1 MRPATE
7 ITDPFF
13 AALRARRPDMDL
25 VLLPPEMPPEHP
37 PSARPSDDPPD
48 GGEGR

>member
-1 MRPATE
+1 MTPATE

-13 AALRARRPDMDL
+13 AALRARRPDVDL
-25 VLLPPEMPPEHP
+25 VLLPPERP

-48 GGEGR
+48 GSEGR